1 MTNDTDLRAAVAHI
15 KRFKLTTDKWKAKD
29 FTSHPAFCA
38 ELATILNAVA
48 SGDLVPR
55 ADVDG
60 LVGAAK
66 WLRATAQSGFRTA
79 DFHRG
84 ECSCPRCA
92 EDALFVALTALENRN
107 DR

>member
-1 MTNDTDLRAAVAHI
+1 MTAPDLRAAVAEITWVTPEGVDWIEDDLSAPFVRNIRPHI
-15 KRFKLTTDKWKAKD
+15 
-29 FTSHPAFCA
+29 
-38 ELATILNAVA
+38 ATILNGAA
-48 SGDLVPR
+48 SGDLVLR

-60 LVGAAK
+60 LVEAAK

-92 EDALFVALTALENRN
+92 EDALFVALTALENRK
-107 DR
+107 